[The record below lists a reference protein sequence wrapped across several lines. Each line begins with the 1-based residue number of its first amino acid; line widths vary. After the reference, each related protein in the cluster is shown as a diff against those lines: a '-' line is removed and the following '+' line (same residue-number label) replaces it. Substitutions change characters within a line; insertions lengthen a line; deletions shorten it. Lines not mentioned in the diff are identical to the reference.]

1 MKEVKD
7 KYLELPDEDLMDLYQ
22 KGDFSAFQTI
32 YTRHSGRVL
41 AYLKKKV
48 SSDTAQDLLQES
60 FEKLHRS
67 RDKYSSQYP
76 FLPWIFTISR
86 NTLMDYYKKSE
97 SKLINA
103 TNSSEDLI
111 DNLVAPALEDS
122 ALSDLTHALSSLPLA
137 QKRAI
142 ELRYMNEW
150 SFSQIAVE
158 LETTE
163 ENIRQLISRGVKKL
177 KLSFNKKG
185 DSHE

>member
-1 MKEVKD
+1 
-7 KYLELPDEDLMDLYQ
+7 MDLYQ
-22 KGDFSAFQTI
+22 KGDFNAFQTI

-41 AYLKKKV
+41 AYLRKKV
-48 SSDTAQDLLQES
+48 SQDTAQDLLQES
-60 FEKLHRS
+60 FEKLHRN
-67 RDKYSSQYP
+67 RDKYSAQYP

-103 TNSSEDLI
+103 TSSSEGLI
-111 DNLVAPALEDS
+111 DNLIAPALES
-122 ALSDLTHALSSLPLA
+122 SSLPDLTNALSSLPQA

-142 ELRYMNEW
+142 ELRYMAEW
-150 SFSQIAVE
+150 SFSQIAIE

-163 ENIRQLISRGVKKL
+163 ENIRQLISRGIKKL

>member
-7 KYLELPDEDLMDLYQ
+7 KYLELSDEDLMNLYQ
-22 KGDFSAFQTI
+22 KGDFNAFQTI

-48 SSDTAQDLLQES
+48 SLDTAQDLLQES

-103 TNSSEDLI
+103 TNFSGDLI
-111 DNLVAPALEDS
+111 DNLVAPTLES
-122 ALSDLTHALSSLPLA
+122 SSFPDLTNALSSLPLA

-142 ELRYMNEW
+142 ELRYMNDW

-158 LETTE
+158 LDTTE
-163 ENIRQLISRGVKKL
+163 ANIRKLISRGIKKV
-177 KLSFNKKG
+177 KLSLNKKG
-185 DSHE
+185 DFNE